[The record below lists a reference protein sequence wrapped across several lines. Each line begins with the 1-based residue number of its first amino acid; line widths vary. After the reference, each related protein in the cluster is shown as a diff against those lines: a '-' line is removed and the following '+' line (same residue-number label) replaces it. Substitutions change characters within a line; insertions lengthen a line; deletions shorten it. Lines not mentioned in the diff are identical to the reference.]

1 LSLVGVAA
9 TIAFAVLMPKLS
21 DLQSLV
27 EAASSIAAG
36 NVFWGAVDIITT
48 IAGYVPWGKV
58 WKSIGELVKAV
69 GPLRKFYL
77 AIDKYGSAGMAKLR
91 KYLNEKRG
99 RATYEDGKVKIS
111 NPDGTKI
118 DAEDVVRAGI
128 TNLEELFKNP
138 SKIWGKKHTD
148 LDDLLTSKGWK
159 KSEYQGNS
167 DAVLYTFDGGKA
179 GISSIVFNYQG
190 SRHENAVYYKIEGA
204 EIEKFTG
211 KNTKVIDVKNY
222 GDEWRFENS
231 KIIDE
236 PTGKV
241 LKN

>member
-1 LSLVGVAA
+1 
-9 TIAFAVLMPKLS
+9 MPKLS

-91 KYLNEKRG
+91 NYLNEKRG

-111 NPDGTKI
+111 NPDGPKI
-118 DAEDVVRAGI
+118 DAEDVVKGI
-128 TNLEELFKNP
+128 SNYSKVLESASVPYKGTTILGHALSKHSMRNP
-138 SKIWGKKHTD
+138 NIWGKLSGNPATWHNQALKHFD
-148 LDDLLTSKGWK
+148 DIMNAKGEFIKIPNEYGINFLEKKLLDGRGIRLNLDWTFKG
-159 KSEYQGNS
+159 
-167 DAVLYTFDGGKA
+167 F
-179 GISSIVFNYQG
+179 
-190 SRHENAVYYKIEGA
+190 
-204 EIEKFTG
+204 
-211 KNTKVIDVKNY
+211 ID
-222 GDEWRFENS
+222 
-231 KIIDE
+231 
-236 PTGKV
+236 
-241 LKN
+241 

>member
-1 LSLVGVAA
+1 MSKVGVAA

-118 DAEDVVRAGI
+118 DAEDVVRAGKVFKKPY
-128 TNLEELFKNP
+128 TKDNFRDNLAILTDEIPANSQAHHVFP
-138 SKIWGKKHTD
+138 QQTD
-148 LDDLLTSKGWK
+148 LAQFFQSKGIDIHDPVHGTWWPTPAHQQKAYEYNLKWK
-159 KSEYQGNS
+159 
-167 DAVLYTFDGGKA
+167 
-179 GISSIVFNYQG
+179 
-190 SRHENAVYYKIEGA
+190 
-204 EIEKFTG
+204 
-211 KNTKVIDVKNY
+211 
-222 GDEWRFENS
+222 EW
-231 KIIDE
+231 IDE
-236 PTGKV
+236 NRFTNKEQV
-241 LKN
+241 LKKGRELMKDYGFKVNF

>member
-1 LSLVGVAA
+1 MSLVGVAA

-118 DAEDVVRAGI
+118 DAEDVV
-128 TNLEELFKNP
+128 KS
-138 SKIWGKKHTD
+138 SKI
-148 LDDLLTSKGWK
+148 LD
-159 KSEYQGNS
+159 N
-167 DAVLYTFDGGKA
+167 
-179 GISSIVFNYQG
+179 IFNQYC
-190 SRHENAVYYKIEGA
+190 
-204 EIEKFTG
+204 
-211 KNTKVIDVKNY
+211 
-222 GDEWRFENS
+222 
-231 KIIDE
+231 
-236 PTGKV
+236 
-241 LKN
+241 